1 MGKLYDE
8 LKARKDSG
16 EILDISMLNEEMLRE
31 LWWDENTPD
40 SIIAD
45 LFDVDKRVI
54 TDKRYKWG
62 LRQQEC
68 QARHFATILTEYGDA
83 LRDTFAEKDKPVEK
97 EMDNDKILDELNLI
111 IMELYARETSNNCIV
126 GELQT
131 ESWVA
136 LCDRG
141 IELFKQLKV

>member
-1 MGKLYDE
+1 MGKYDE

-16 EILDISMLNEEMLRE
+16 EVLDISMLNEEMLRE

-45 LFDVDKRVI
+45 LFDVDKKVI
-54 TDKRYKWG
+54 TNKRHKWG
-62 LRQQEC
+62 LKKQEC
-68 QARHFATILTEYGDA
+68 QARHFATILTEYGDT
-83 LRDTFAEKDKPVEK
+83 LRDTFAEKDKPAEK

-111 IMELYARETSNNCIV
+111 IIELYAREVSNNCV
-126 GELQT
+126 VRELQS

-141 IELFKQLKV
+141 IELFKQLKM

>member
-1 MGKLYDE
+1 MGKYDE

-16 EILDISMLNEEMLRE
+16 EVLDISMLNEEMLRE

-45 LFDVDKRVI
+45 LFDVDKKVI
-54 TDKRYKWG
+54 TAKRHKWG
-62 LRQQEC
+62 LKKQEC
-68 QARHFATILTEYGDA
+68 QARHFASILTEYGDA
-83 LRDTFAEKDKPVEK
+83 LRDTFVEKDKPIEK
-97 EMDNDKILDELNLI
+97 EMDNEKILDELNLI
-111 IMELYARETSNNCIV
+111 IMELYAREVSNNCV
-126 GELQT
+126 VRELQS

-141 IELFKQLKV
+141 IELFKQLKA

>member
-16 EILDISMLNEEMLRE
+16 EKLHISMLNEEMLRK

-45 LFDVDKRVI
+45 LFYVDKKVI
-54 TDKRYKWG
+54 TNKRYKFG

-83 LRDTFAEKDKPVEK
+83 LRDTFVEKDKPIEK

-111 IMELYARETSNNCIV
+111 IMELYVREVSNNCV
-126 GELQT
+126 VRELQS

-141 IELFKQLKV
+141 IELFKQLKA

>member
-1 MGKLYDE
+1 MGNLYEE
-8 LKARKDSG
+8 LKSRKDNG
-16 EILDISMLNEEMLRE
+16 EVLDISMLNEEMLRE

-45 LFDVDKRVI
+45 LFDVDKKVI

-62 LRQQEC
+62 LKQQEC
-68 QARHFATILTEYGDA
+68 QARHFATILTEYA
-83 LRDTFAEKDKPVEK
+83 AEKNKPVEK
-97 EMDNDKILDELNLI
+97 VMENDKILDELNLI
-111 IMELYARETSNNCIV
+111 IMELYAREVSNNCV
-126 GELQT
+126 VSELQS

-136 LCDRG
+136 LCNKG

>member
-1 MGKLYDE
+1 MGKYDE

-16 EILDISMLNEEMLRE
+16 EVLDISMLNEEMLRE
-31 LWWDENTPD
+31 LWWDENIPD

-45 LFDVDKRVI
+45 LFDVDKKVI
-54 TDKRYKWG
+54 TNKRYKFG

-68 QARHFATILTEYGDA
+68 QAMHFATILTEYGDA
-83 LRDTFAEKDKPVEK
+83 LRDKFAEKDKPIEK

-111 IMELYARETSNNCIV
+111 IMEPYAREVSNNCV
-126 GELQT
+126 VRELQS

-141 IELFKQLKV
+141 IELFKQLKA

>member
-1 MGKLYDE
+1 MGKYDE
-8 LKARKDSG
+8 LKERKDSG

-45 LFDVDKRVI
+45 LFDVDKKVI
-54 TDKRYKWG
+54 TNKRYKFG

-83 LRDTFAEKDKPVEK
+83 LRDTFVEKDKPIEK

-111 IMELYARETSNNCIV
+111 IMELYAREVSNNCV
-126 GELQT
+126 VRELQS

-141 IELFKQLKV
+141 IELFKQLKA

>member
-1 MGKLYDE
+1 MIK
-8 LKARKDSG
+8 
-16 EILDISMLNEEMLRE
+16 
-31 LWWDENTPD
+31 
-40 SIIAD
+40 
-45 LFDVDKRVI
+45 
-54 TDKRYKWG
+54 
-62 LRQQEC
+62 
-68 QARHFATILTEYGDA
+68 YGDA